1 MKRSSGWG
9 ELGGFGR
16 GMLQRRS
23 SAVHGLSQ
31 WTASL
36 PDGQWVELDG
46 GRKAFVRTQS
56 GPPDAV
62 PVLLLHGWTWSMDL
76 NFVDVF
82 PRLAD
87 SHPVVALDQR
97 GHGHSPRSASTFDIA
112 DLADDAVGVLNAL
125 GIQRAVV
132 CGFSLGGIVGL
143 QMALRHPD
151 RVAGLSVQAC
161 ALSYRQTVRDRLVW
175 PLLRATTILG
185 ERPEPTSAIAR
196 IYQTYRHDAKFD
208 QRWPWVR
215 TELARTTH
223 SGIVDA
229 GAAVRRHD
237 LRGRVAGLRELPTSM
252 LVTSRDTV
260 CLPWLQHQ
268 LADQVG
274 ARIVELDEDHLA
286 PITHPEQYA
295 AAAIESIRLAAL

>member
-1 MKRSSGWG
+1 MGSSAMKRSSGWG

-16 GMLQRRS
+16 GLLQRRS
-23 SAVHGLSQ
+23 SAAHGPSQ

-46 GRKAFVRTQS
+46 GRKAFVRNQS

-62 PVLLLHGWTWSMDL
+62 PVLLLHGWRWSMDL

-87 SHPVVALDQR
+87 SHSVVALDQR

-112 DLADDAVGVLNAL
+112 DLADDAIDVLNAL
-125 GIQRAVV
+125 GIRRAVV

-143 QMALRHPD
+143 QLALRHPD
-151 RVAGLSVQAC
+151 RVAGL
-161 ALSYRQTVRDRLVW
+161 
-175 PLLRATTILG
+175 
-185 ERPEPTSAIAR
+185 
-196 IYQTYRHDAKFD
+196 
-208 QRWPWVR
+208 
-215 TELARTTH
+215 
-223 SGIVDA
+223 A

-268 LADQVG
+268 LADQIG

-295 AAAIESIRLAAL
+295 AAAIESIRLASL